1 MRIALSS
8 AVGKSAFGSY
18 LLWRAVQARRTVVYV
33 SDKVGDAFIF
43 HGDGHVEAFPASEFD
58 ARTYALQ
65 HLPSTVLIVD
75 GIKPPVCAA
84 FTVLITSP
92 KRERYKEY
100 LKMNDARRLTFPV
113 FSRDEINDMRLTCFP
128 ALNEA
133 GVWERY
139 GKWGGIPWFV
149 LAKTDDEEQDNLE
162 GAVNGVDLNH
172 IGHLMDSSKLIDDS
186 DVISHRLFHLKPA
199 GETDKSFENPTEM
212 RSYRLVRLELGSPYI
227 IEGVYTALQKQST
240 SRLHE
245 LLSGDLEANPALSK
259 LFGDLFEL
267 AALPL
272 LSAGGSFSF
281 FNLRDRKGGAVVL
294 PACERIDFNKAAEL
308 GDFATKL
315 SEEQLAKTVF
325 VPRGGNYTGLDAV
338 LPGRRPVNFTIN
350 LQHDLKLQHATLT
363 EGVVPALK
371 ALGLPT
377 GSDIHFYWVLP
388 RQRFD
393 TACKGG
399 IKALIKGPDD
409 VMAEFS
415 ARVVQFALL
424 VDFKWLQ
431 RK

>member
-1 MRIALSS
+1 M
-8 AVGKSAFGSY
+8 
-18 LLWRAVQARRTVVYV
+18 QARRTVVYV
-33 SDKVGDAFIF
+33 SDKVDDAFIF
-43 HGDGHVEAFPASEFD
+43 HGDGRVEVFEPDEFKQ
-58 ARTYALQ
+58 RTYSLR

-100 LKMNDARRLTFPV
+100 LKMMDARRLTFPV
-113 FSRDEINDMRLTCFP
+113 FSRDEINDMRVTCFP
-128 ALNEA
+128 ALKEKEA

-139 GKWGGIPWFV
+139 GKWGGIPRFV
-149 LAKTDDEEQDNLE
+149 LAKTDDEEQDDLE
-162 GAVNGVDLNH
+162 CAVNAVDLNH
-172 IGHLMDSSKLIDDS
+172 IGHLMDSSKVIDDS

-199 GETDKSFENPTEM
+199 GETDKSFEYPAEM

-227 IEGVYTALQKQST
+227 IEGVYTALQAKST

-272 LSAGGSFSF
+272 LSAGGSFPC
-281 FNLRDRKGGAVVL
+281 FNLRERKDGDVVL
-294 PACERIDFNKAAEL
+294 PACERIEFNKAAEL
-308 GDFATKL
+308 GDFAAKL

-377 GSDIHFYWVLP
+377 GSDIPFYWVLP